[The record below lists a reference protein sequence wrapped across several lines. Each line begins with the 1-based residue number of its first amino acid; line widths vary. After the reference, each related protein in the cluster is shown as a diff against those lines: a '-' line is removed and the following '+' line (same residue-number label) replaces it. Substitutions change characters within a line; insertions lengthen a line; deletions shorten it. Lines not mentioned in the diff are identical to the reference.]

1 VQLLIL
7 LWFAI
12 GLIPAS
18 IAHRKGR
25 SVVGFWIFGMLAW
38 PIALIVVLIA
48 MPDYRVLDERVA
60 QAGAQSAG
68 VRPR

>member
-38 PIALIVVLIA
+38 PIALIVVLIV
-48 MPDYRVLDERVA
+48 MPDYRVLAERA
-60 QAGAQSAG
+60 AEGGAQSA
-68 VRPR
+68 VTRPR